1 MFRQESPGR
10 SFADHAQGMVP
21 SCCQP
26 MGEVRDAAKVN
37 APGGRGVP
45 TAMKMIAV
53 GGYTILKNAVMK
65 PGKLLWLDDDLFGH
79 VGLLSGESVQAGD
92 QNYVQEDLSRMRRS
106 A

>member
-1 MFRQESPGR
+1 
-10 SFADHAQGMVP
+10 
-21 SCCQP
+21 

-45 TAMKMIAV
+45 TVMKMIAV
-53 GGYTILKNAVMK
+53 GGYTILKNAVLK

-92 QNYVQEDLSRMRRS
+92 QNYVQDDLSRMRRS